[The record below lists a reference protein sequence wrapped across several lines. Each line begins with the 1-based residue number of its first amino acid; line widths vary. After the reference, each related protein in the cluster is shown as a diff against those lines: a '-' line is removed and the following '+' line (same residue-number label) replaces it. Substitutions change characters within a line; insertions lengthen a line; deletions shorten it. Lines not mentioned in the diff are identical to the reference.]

1 MAEDDSTYVYT
12 DDVSEPSKPSKPSK
26 PTKPS
31 KPSTPVT
38 KDPLQICD
46 LATPVTKPS
55 AKRQRKIKPLPDP
68 IAEMTSADSHRL
80 VISEELDPHSKS
92 KTYGKS
98 MRVVS
103 RVKGIEPDDED
114 IVLDNLTT
122 DQVRLFARNIG
133 VPNLGSKNKFVCRL
147 AMASH
152 FEFQHQLS
160 SFGLSP
166 TARANQTTANV
177 CRAVNIIFSNQFIEE
192 LKKVNDKK
200 SRSDH
205 ESGNTHKHFWIRAA
219 MAYNN
224 RQDDDVVEDSS
235 TDPTAVAIP
244 EDYES
249 TMEDEFSTLIVPYE
263 DPVLAD
269 LDANEE
275 IDLEQYEQMETNAF
289 RKKCLDLFKV
299 RSIMKENMTKSG
311 THDSDPYNFVE
322 VAMRGFTGLTPVSVF
337 YFYKRCDEH
346 PDIDSVFQPFMN
358 EDLKGNSITL
368 GICDD
373 DDTSPSTIGS
383 TSKTVLFD
391 QMDSMVKQGSQL
403 LDLLKTSVEEQKL
416 ERLDRKQERLDYDK
430 RSTINSQIEIAKAL
444 GDREELQRLSKLLK
458 ESLQG
463 PNSP

>member
-1 MAEDDSTYVYT
+1 MAEDNSTYVFT
-12 DDVSEPSKPSKPSK
+12 EDVSESAES
-26 PTKPS
+26 S
-31 KPSTPVT
+31 KPSTPAAKST
-38 KDPLQICD
+38 LRICD
-46 LATPVTKPS
+46 MATPVTKPS
-55 AKRQRKIKPLPDP
+55 AKWQRKIKPLPDS

-80 VISEELDPHSKS
+80 VVSEELDPHSKS

-103 RVKGIEPDDED
+103 RVKGIEPNDDD
-114 IVLDNLTT
+114 IILDHLTT
-122 DQVRLFARNIG
+122 DQVRLFARNVG
-133 VPNLGSKNKFVCRL
+133 VPNLGSKNKFVCHL

-200 SRSDH
+200 SRADH

-224 RQDDDVVEDSS
+224 RQDDDVVEEGSN
-235 TDPTAVAIP
+235 DPSAVAIP
-244 EDYES
+244 EENES

-275 IDLEQYEQMETNAF
+275 VDLEQFEQMETNAF

-311 THDSDPYNFVE
+311 THDSDPYNFVK
-322 VAMRGFTGLTPVSVF
+322 VAMRGFTGLTPISVF

-358 EDLKGNSITL
+358 DDLKGNSITL
-368 GICDD
+368 GTCDD

-391 QMDSMVKQGSQL
+391 QMDTMVKQGSQL

-416 ERLDRKQERLDYDK
+416 DRLDRKQERLDCDK
-430 RSTINSQIEIAKAL
+430 RSMINSQIEIAKAL
-444 GDREELQRLSKLLK
+444 GDREELQRLSKQLK
-458 ESLQG
+458 ESLQEHK
-463 PNSP
+463 SP